1 MRIQRNY
8 FGSLVSKNENLQ
20 DLSVFSV
27 DDYNS
32 FLSENGGLVDIFKLS
47 FPVSDMSGLYVVD
60 YVSHRISEPQCSHD
74 IALKKKSTYCANL
87 YVTFRLI
94 HFRNEDSGK
103 SIKSIK
109 EQEIQI
115 CQVPL
120 ATQHCTFIINGVE
133 RVVISQLHRSPG
145 VIFTRDIVDGSG
157 VYSAVIIPSKG
168 SWLEFTFDAK
178 GSMYFKIDKK
188 KKSGIINLLYGIG
201 IDNSEILNSFY
212 NSIEIKYFKDDLWE
226 IEIDISKLIGERS
239 KIALYSDVGELI
251 IKQGDIIT
259 RKILN
264 LIPSRKIYIKDIQL
278 ESLILFDDLYLNS
291 DIVLKKLSYFD
302 PKQTHLIKE
311 CNKIKVVDIFSKKYS
326 QSLMDTIIQNKDVSY
341 ESALQ
346 NLFKILKPND
356 IFTLED
362 AQSVVKSTFFDTSR
376 YDLLSVGRYKLN
388 QSLNLS
394 IDHSVRTLTK
404 QDVVSTISRLL
415 FMRDNSLP
423 TDDVDHLGNRRVRS
437 VVEMLENVISSGVA
451 RIAKSC
457 SDKMSSIS
465 TDSVIPSDFI
475 IQHQLQKPIKDF
487 FTSQLA
493 QFLEQTNPLSEIG
506 HKRRISALGVGGISR
521 DRAGLDVRD
530 IHITHYGR
538 ICLVETPEGQ
548 NIGLIS
554 NLATFAKLNTYG
566 FIQTPYYVIKNG
578 IITKE
583 IIMLDSSEEH
593 DKKIAQFDGTAI
605 QNGHISSGSVFA
617 RYMGDFISCQSSEV
631 DLMDFSSK
639 QIVSVPTS
647 CIPFVEN
654 DDVARA
660 LMGANMQRQAVPLL
674 NLEQPFVGTGS
685 EGDIAISSSSVI
697 LAKNDGVVVS
707 CDSETI
713 VINVSNSDSIDSI
726 YDFYHLKKFIKTNQ
740 GTSINQYPKIAL
752 GQNVK
757 KGDIIAEGYSVKN
770 GELSIG
776 RNILVAFI
784 PWNGY
789 GFEDSIVVSE
799 KLIHENV
806 FTSIHIEEFEIVAR
820 DTKLGAEE
828 ITRDIPNMSEHS
840 LYQLDDSGIIALG
853 MVVKPGDILVGKVT
867 PVSETPLTSEERLL
881 KAIFNEKVSDVKDSS
896 LRVPPSIFGT
906 VIHVDVMTRRG
917 MPKDDR
923 TKQIE
928 LKQLNDLKKKYQF
941 AHSAIEKF
949 FTDKI
954 ISISLGKSISKSCKL
969 KTKSITLIDVDFI
982 TLLSMSD
989 RFKILLDDDNCNAQ
1003 ILKLKLDY
1011 EKAKSITETKY
1022 NNDIKIIIDGVDD
1035 LPHGVL
1041 KTIKVYVATKRRL
1054 QPGDKMSGRHGNK
1067 GVVSKIG
1074 MIEDMPFMSDG
1085 TPIDIVLNPVGI
1097 PGRMNLGQ
1105 ILEVHLGMAAK
1116 GIGKKIENRLSDYKS
1131 ASDVKNT
1138 LLEVLSDKNLKSD
1151 IEKMTDDQIIE
1162 FANIHKDGLLCAT
1175 PVFDGC
1181 KVRDIEDMLEKAGY
1195 DKSGQFE
1202 LFDGKT
1208 GEKFDRKVTVGYMY
1222 MLKLHHLVDSKIHA
1236 RSIGPYSLITQQP
1249 SGGKSRFGGQRIGE
1263 MEAWA
1268 LEAYGAAY
1276 TLQEMFTIK
1285 SDDVDGRSRAYR
1297 AIVANSADYTSGMPE
1312 SVNVMIKELRS
1323 LALNVN
1329 FESDI

>member
-8 FGSLVSKNENLQ
+8 FGSLISKNEGLQ
-20 DLSVFSV
+20 DLSVFGV

-32 FLSENGGLVDIFKLS
+32 FLSENGGLVDIFKSS
-47 FPVSDMSGLYVVD
+47 FPVSDMSGLYVID

-74 IALKKKSTYCANL
+74 VALKKKSTYCANL

-94 HFRNEDSGK
+94 QFRNEDSGK
-103 SIKSIK
+103 TIKSIK
-109 EQEIQI
+109 EQEIQV
-115 CQVPL
+115 CQIPL
-120 ATQHCTFIINGVE
+120 ATEHCTFIINGVE

-157 VYSAVIIPSKG
+157 VYNAVIIPSKG

-201 IDNSEILNSFY
+201 MDASKILNSFY
-212 NSIEIKYFKDDLWE
+212 ESIEVKYFDKDLWE
-226 IEIDISKLIGERS
+226 IDVDPSKLIGERS
-239 KIALYSDVGELI
+239 KISIYSELGDLVV
-251 IKQGDIIT
+251 KQGDIVT
-259 RKILN
+259 RKSLN
-264 LIPSRKIYIKDIQL
+264 LIQSKKIYTKNIDL
-278 ESLILFDDLYLNS
+278 GSFILFDDLLINS
-291 DIVLKKLSYFD
+291 DIVAKKLSYIGD
-302 PKQTHLIKE
+302 KEIELIRSCE
-311 CNKIKVVDIFSKKYS
+311 KIKVVDIFSKKYS
-326 QSLMDTIIQNKDVSY
+326 QSLMDSIVQNKDVSY

-346 NLFKILKPND
+346 NFFKILKPND

-362 AQSVVKSTFFDTSR
+362 AQSAVKSTFFDQSR
-376 YDLLSVGRYKLN
+376 YDLLNVGRYKLN
-388 QSLNLS
+388 QSLGID
-394 IDHSVRTLTK
+394 IDHSVRTLTEH
-404 QDVVSTISRLL
+404 DIVSTISHLL

-437 VVEMLENVISSGVA
+437 VVEMLENVISSGVS

-457 SDKMSSIS
+457 SDKMSSITS
-465 TDSVIPSDFI
+465 DSVIPSDFI

-506 HKRRISALGVGGISR
+506 HKRRISALGIGGISR

-554 NLATFAKLNTYG
+554 NLATFAKLNAYG
-566 FIQTPYYVIKNG
+566 FIQTPYYVVKNG
-578 IITKE
+578 IITQQ
-583 IIMLDSSEEH
+583 IIMLDSSQEH
-593 DKKIAQFDGTAI
+593 DKKIAQFDGIAI
-605 QNGHISSGSVFA
+605 QSGSISSDSVFA
-617 RYMGDFISCQSSEV
+617 RYMGDFISCPSSEIE
-631 DLMDFSSK
+631 LMDFSSR

-674 NLEQPFVGTGS
+674 NLEQPLVGTGS
-685 EGDIAISSSSVI
+685 EGDIAVSSSSVI
-697 LAKNDGVVVS
+697 LSRNDGVVVS

-713 VINVSNSDSIDSI
+713 VVNVENPQSIESI
-726 YDFYHLKKFIKTNQ
+726 YDFYHLKKFTKTNQ
-740 GTSINQYPKIAL
+740 GTSINQYPKVSI
-752 GQNVK
+752 GQSIK
-757 KGDIIAEGYSVKN
+757 KGDVIVEGYSVKN

-776 RNILVAFI
+776 RNIMVAFI

-799 KLIHENV
+799 RLIHENV
-806 FTSIHIEEFEIVAR
+806 FTSVHVEEFEIVAR

-828 ITRDIPNMSEHS
+828 ITRDIPNMNENS
-840 LYQLDDSGIIALG
+840 LYQLDDSGVIALG

-917 MPKDDR
+917 MQKDDR

-941 AHSAIEKF
+941 AHSAIERF

-954 ISISLGKSISKSCKL
+954 ISIVTGKNISKSCKL
-969 KTKSITLIDVDFI
+969 KTKSLTSIDSHFVKS
-982 TLLSMSD
+982 LPMYD
-989 RFKILLDDDNCNAQ
+989 RFRILLDDENCNAQ

-1011 EKAKSITETKY
+1011 EKAKSVTETKY

-1041 KTIKVYVATKRRL
+1041 KTIRVYVATKRRL

-1085 TPIDIVLNPVGI
+1085 TPIDIILNPVGI

-1116 GIGKKIENRLSDYKS
+1116 GIGRKIQNRLSDYKN
-1131 ASDVKNT
+1131 ASEVKQT
-1138 LLEVLSDKNLKSD
+1138 LLEVLSDKNLKLD
-1151 IEKMTDDQIIE
+1151 IEKMSDDQIIE
-1162 FANIHKDGLLCAT
+1162 FANVHKDGLLCAT

-1181 KVRDIEDMLEKAGY
+1181 KVSDIETMLEKAGY

-1285 SDDVDGRSRAYR
+1285 SDDVEGRSRAYR